1 MLAVTNGS
9 EHILATISVD
19 VLVRVGRGLGL
30 GLGFGMGID
39 IGLHGRVQVDA
50 DDNNLDTL
58 KVLGV
63 GKLGA
68 NKMAVR
74 LVLQVN
80 QSSLLVV
87 APCRRLHVSS
97 RCRWCG

>member
-1 MLAVTNGS
+1 M
-9 EHILATISVD
+9 
-19 VLVRVGRGLGL
+19 GLGL
-30 GLGFGMGID
+30 RFGMGID

-80 QSSLLVV
+80 Q
-87 APCRRLHVSS
+87 
-97 RCRWCG
+97 

>member
-1 MLAVTNGS
+1 
-9 EHILATISVD
+9 
-19 VLVRVGRGLGL
+19 
-30 GLGFGMGID
+30 MGID

-80 QSSLLVV
+80 
-87 APCRRLHVSS
+87 PRVSIS
-97 RCRWCG
+97 MTRPNGDETCT